1 MMQNR
6 SGVNLRTLRAD
17 GGASRNRFLMQFMAD
32 ISGLEVVAAPIAEC
46 SPLGAA
52 FLGALGMRLFAS
64 MDDISRLPF
73 AGVKYQPSMPRDRA
87 EAFRLGWKNAVK
99 QQLAAIE

>member
-1 MMQNR
+1 
-6 SGVNLRTLRAD
+6 
-17 GGASRNRFLMQFMAD
+17 MQFLAD

-52 FLGALGMRLFAS
+52 LSALGMGLFAS
-64 MDDISRLPF
+64 MDDVSRLPF
-73 AGVKYQPSMPRDRA
+73 AGLKYHPSMPKERA

-99 QQLAAIE
+99 QQLAGIE